1 MERISAVRF
10 AKMTPSA
17 EGTRVTTFADPRVC
31 APVGVAV
38 VAATALLTFFPRIG
52 LSTLQ
57 IIKLVFA
64 KA

>member
-1 MERISAVRF
+1 
-10 AKMTPSA
+10 MTPSA